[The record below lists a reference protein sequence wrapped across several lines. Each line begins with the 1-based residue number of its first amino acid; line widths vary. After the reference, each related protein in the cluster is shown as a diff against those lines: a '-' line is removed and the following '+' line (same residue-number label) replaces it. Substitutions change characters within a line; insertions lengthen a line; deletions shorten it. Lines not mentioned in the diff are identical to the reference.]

1 MAIVGQFAFIM
12 GLLYLVLLRQHSR
25 LDRRFEIFR
34 SMDIPCHNGDY
45 DAIATADFFPALL

>member
-1 MAIVGQFAFIM
+1 MAIVGQVASITV
-12 GLLYLVLLRQHSR
+12 LPYLILPRQYSR

-34 SMDIPCHNGDY
+34 SMDIPCHNVDD